1 MYTFTSVFLPAVILS
16 FTEAGRIKQRIL
28 CCRKFIVIFGSS
40 DLFIEQLLALAAE
53 CRLLTFSFRAWQ
65 KYCILSLLSLG
76 RFSEG
81 ILINIS
87 SKKNAFVR
95 VFTLTILWLSAI
107 LKLDFLK
114 RSALYSTHQNH
125 IDRQGLRL
133 KFGHLVTCYTN
144 ERCLRCFD
152 VFASRGFAFLLLWAL
167 LYLGDRV
174 LANKGWI

>member
-1 MYTFTSVFLPAVILS
+1 MILYN
-16 FTEAGRIKQRIL
+16 TEAGRIKQGIL

-107 LKLDFLK
+107 LKLGFLK
-114 RSALYSTHQNH
+114 SPGKSGSA
-125 IDRQGLRL
+125 RP
-133 KFGHLVTCYTN
+133 
-144 ERCLRCFD
+144 
-152 VFASRGFAFLLLWAL
+152 SRGMK
-167 LYLGDRV
+167 LGNTSNFCKILQKPIEETASKLFHTQVLTLPQDRENETYKTHTTD
-174 LANKGWI
+174 LP